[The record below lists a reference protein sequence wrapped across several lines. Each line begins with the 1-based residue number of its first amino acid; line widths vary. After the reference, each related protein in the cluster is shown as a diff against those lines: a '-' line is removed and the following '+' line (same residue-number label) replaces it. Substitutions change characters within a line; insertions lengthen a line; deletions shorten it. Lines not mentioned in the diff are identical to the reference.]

1 VKKHSFYFFLKNAK
15 KLLTIAKKYIIIK
28 SQIRKVGDK
37 VFTLKEETKRLLS
50 LYKLKSVASEIGIN
64 YTTLSDMIKR
74 DKPCMKLTAYAI
86 AKLLD
91 GNKEILDYFDRKE
104 D

>member
-1 VKKHSFYFFLKNAK
+1 M
-15 KLLTIAKKYIIIK
+15 
-28 SQIRKVGDK
+28 
-37 VFTLKEETKRLLS
+37 FTLKEETKRLLS